1 MAKPRVF
8 VSSTYYDLK
17 YARERLERFIEA
29 YNMEPVLFESDEVYF
44 NPSQKTDI
52 SCYKEVESC
61 HLMLLIVGGRY
72 GSAASDP
79 NNPEAD
85 KAKEKYNNEYVS
97 ITQKEYE
104 TAVNNN
110 IPVLICVEKNVYG
123 DYETYLRNKGNNPNS
138 IIFAH
143 TDDYKVFDFI
153 SILEK
158 SAIKLFDKIED
169 IELYFS
175 NQISG
180 MLYTYLEQLRKQA
193 TRDGLKTTLEQIQ
206 TVSNSM
212 QEMLNSIAEKIFKGE
227 KGKYENL
234 ITQQQKDLIDFFF
247 NIFEQNFIV
256 TGAEF
261 SLDIDSDKEKIYNT
275 LKDTIF
281 NRDILVKERQEESP
295 YSIRLSYYLKT
306 RKDFEH
312 KMKDQCSHLFIFI
325 DILKLYKPLYQIL
338 NKIEGNQALQTYFD
352 RSLKKRISLALVHS
366 RYRRR
371 KDADGEPQMEQ

>member
-1 MAKPRVF
+1 M
-8 VSSTYYDLK
+8 
-17 YARERLERFIEA
+17 
-29 YNMEPVLFESDEVYF
+29 
-44 NPSQKTDI
+44 KT
-52 SCYKEVESC
+52 
-61 HLMLLIVGGRY
+61 
-72 GSAASDP
+72 
-79 NNPEAD
+79 
-85 KAKEKYNNEYVS
+85 
-97 ITQKEYE
+97 
-104 TAVNNN
+104 
-110 IPVLICVEKNVYG
+110 
-123 DYETYLRNKGNNPNS
+123 
-138 IIFAH
+138 
-143 TDDYKVFDFI
+143 YKVFDFI

-281 NRDILVKERQEESP
+281 NRDILVKERPEESP
-295 YSIRLSYYLKT
+295 YSTRLSYYLKT

-338 NKIEGNQALQTYFD
+338 DKIGGNQELQTYFD
-352 RSLKKRISLALVHS
+352 MSLKKRISLALVHS
-366 RYRRR
+366 RYRRH
-371 KDADGEPQMEQ
+371 KDADGEPQIKQ